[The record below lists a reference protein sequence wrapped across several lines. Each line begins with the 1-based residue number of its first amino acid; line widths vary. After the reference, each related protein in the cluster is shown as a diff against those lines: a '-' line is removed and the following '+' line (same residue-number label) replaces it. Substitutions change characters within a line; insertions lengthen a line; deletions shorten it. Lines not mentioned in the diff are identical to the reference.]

1 MMSIKISEQM
11 LEHRK
16 KLEPIGYEVIGIKF
30 DKENDII
37 LIKEKK

>member
-1 MMSIKISEQM
+1 MSQEIAKEY
-11 LEHRK
+11 LEHK
-16 KLEPIGYEVIGIKF
+16 SKLDSIGYEVIGIKF

>member
-1 MMSIKISEQM
+1 MSQEIAKELLQHK
-11 LEHRK
+11 E
-16 KLEPIGYEVIGIKF
+16 KLDKVGYEVIGIKF